1 MCVCATSAHT
11 HTHDASQPHEDG
23 HSRMKQYY
31 SMIQGM
37 FAAAIKSR
45 ASKHEAPHTQPDA
58 DRVKKEQMQ
67 ERARGIFFQLRCL
80 NSSSWNIFQQVGL
93 ESTCL
98 G

>member
-1 MCVCATSAHT
+1 MQCTCVCVCYICTHT

-58 DRVKKEQMQ
+58 DRAKKEQMQ
-67 ERARGIFFQLRCL
+67 ERARGIFF
-80 NSSSWNIFQQVGL
+80 STSMFEFQQLEYFPAVGH
-93 ESTCL
+93 
-98 G
+98 